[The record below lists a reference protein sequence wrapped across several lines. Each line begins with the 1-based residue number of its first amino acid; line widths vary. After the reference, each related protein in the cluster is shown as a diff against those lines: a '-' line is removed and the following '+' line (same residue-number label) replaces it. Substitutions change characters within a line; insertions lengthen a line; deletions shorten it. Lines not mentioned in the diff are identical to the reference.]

1 MNNTT
6 DYIYC
11 TEPAPY
17 FWFSVSMS
25 MIGLTTSLLASLTVF
40 TTLLARRKK
49 KLLET
54 PRRTWVMNLDL
65 ITGGA
70 ENIYDKYE
78 VFMEKTESEFKHFK
92 DKSSRSRSLVPLAD
106 PRNDKTRQS
115 RSHSN
120 METARARL
128 VRSDSDEEANFMLK
142 VLNYPQI
149 YYENLPPAKAR
160 RESVVDQ
167 FKRRLGSLSASSTES
182 SIPPSP
188 PPPPQ
193 KPRQASVQFQEPP
206 RNFVPR
212 RVRQLR
218 AASYSDAMEAQ
229 RNQSYH
235 TPSILKTSVHNTE
248 LKAVVSED
256 KVS

>member
-1 MNNTT
+1 MNNTEN
-6 DYIYC
+6 IYC

-25 MIGLTTSLLASLTVF
+25 LIGLTTSLLASLAVF

-49 KLLET
+49 RLLET
-54 PRRTWVMNLDL
+54 PKRTWVMNLDL
-65 ITGGA
+65 ITGGTA
-70 ENIYDKYE
+70 NIYDKYE
-78 VFMEKTESEFKHFK
+78 VFMDKTESEFKHFK
-92 DKSSRSRSLVPLAD
+92 DKSSRSKSLVPLSE
-106 PRNDKTRQS
+106 PSEDKTRQFRS
-115 RSHSN
+115 RSN

-149 YYENLPPAKAR
+149 YYENLPPPKAR

-167 FKRRLGSLSASSTES
+167 FKRRLGSISASSTES
-182 SIPPSP
+182 SIPPTP

-193 KPRQASVQFQEPP
+193 KPRQASVQFQEPQ
-206 RNFVPR
+206 RTFVPK

-218 AASYSDAMEAQ
+218 AASYSDAIEVQ
-229 RNQSYH
+229 RNQSFQ
-235 TPSILKTSVHNTE
+235 TPSILKLSQHNTE
-248 LKAVVSED
+248 IRGGVSED
-256 KVS
+256 L